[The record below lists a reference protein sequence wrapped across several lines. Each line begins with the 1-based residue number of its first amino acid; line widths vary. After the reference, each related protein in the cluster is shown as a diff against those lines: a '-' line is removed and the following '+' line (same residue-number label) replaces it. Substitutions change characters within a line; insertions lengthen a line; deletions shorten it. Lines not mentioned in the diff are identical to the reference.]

1 MIIVTIYEEY
11 CYKITTVK
19 YEMLQKIFIRVR
31 TCDES
36 RSPPFRH
43 YFDSEGLYGT
53 DGCAYCC
60 IQLEYFIIWIVYY

>member
-1 MIIVTIYEEY
+1 MTNIATKLQRSNTKCYRKFSLECVLVTKVE
-11 CYKITTVK
+11 VH
-19 YEMLQKIFIRVR
+19 
-31 TCDES
+31 
-36 RSPPFRH
+36 PFVST